1 MKKRVLAAVCICFL
15 LMMLAGCGGAGVPD
29 TVETTTICI
38 DKKGGVTYYL
48 AGAFDREYYQLEELT
63 SMAEKEAAEFC
74 ESAGASAVKVEK
86 VELVPEGGDKFVI
99 TYRFDGCEAFE
110 GFNNS
115 GLFYGTVGEAK
126 DAGYA
131 VGVVLTNEKGEEL
144 PLNADMD
151 RRVIITDAK
160 ALVYCPSKATGV
172 SVGAALK
179 EDGSVDTT
187 AAEGTVI
194 ILLKK

>member
-1 MKKRVLAAVCICFL
+1 MKKRVMAVVCICLL
-15 LMMLAGCGGAGVPD
+15 LMAFAGCGGAGVPD

-86 VELVPEGGDKFVI
+86 VELVPEGGDKVVI

>member
-86 VELVPEGGDKFVI
+86 VELVPEGGDKVVI

-115 GLFYGTVGEAK
+115 GLFYGTAGEAK

-131 VGVVLTNEKGEEL
+131 VNVVLTNEKGEEI

-160 ALVYCPSKATGV
+160 AFVYCPSKAAGV
-172 SVGAALK
+172 SVGAALR

>member
-15 LMMLAGCGGAGVPD
+15 IMMLAGCGGAGVPD

-63 SMAEKEAAEFC
+63 TMAEKEAAEFC

-86 VELVPEGGDKFVI
+86 VELVPEGGDKVVI

-131 VGVVLTNEKGEEL
+131 VDVVLTNEKGEEL

-160 ALVYCPSKATGV
+160 ALVYCPSKVTGV

-187 AAEGTVI
+187 AAEGTVM

>member
-1 MKKRVLAAVCICFL
+1 MKKRVLAAACICFL
-15 LMMLAGCGGAGVPD
+15 LMILAGCGGAGVPD

-48 AGAFDREYYQLEELT
+48 AGAFDREYYQLGELT

-74 ESAGASAVKVEK
+74 ESAGSSAVTVEK
-86 VELVPEGGDKFVI
+86 VELVPEGGGKVVI

-110 GFNNS
+110 GFNNI
-115 GLFYGTVGEAK
+115 GLFYGTAGEAK

-131 VGVVLTNEKGEEL
+131 VNVVLTNEKGEEI

-160 ALVYCPSKATGV
+160 AFVYCPSKAAGV
-172 SVGAALK
+172 SVGAALR

>member
-1 MKKRVLAAVCICFL
+1 MKKRVMAVVCICLL
-15 LMMLAGCGGAGVPD
+15 LMTFAGCGGVGVPD

-63 SMAEKEAAEFC
+63 SMAMKEAAEFC
-74 ESAGASAVKVEK
+74 ESAGASAVTVEK
-86 VELVPEGGDKFVI
+86 VELVPEDGDRVVI
-99 TYRFDGCEAFE
+99 TYWFDSCDTFE
-110 GFNNS
+110 GFNDS
-115 GLFYGTVGEAK
+115 ALFYGTVGEAK

-131 VGVVLTNEKGEEL
+131 VNAVLTNDKGEEI
-144 PLNADMD
+144 PLNADTD
-151 RRVIITDAK
+151 KKVIITDAK
-160 ALVYCPSKATGV
+160 AFVYCPSKVTGV
-172 SVGAALK
+172 SGGAVLK

-187 AAEGTVI
+187 AAEGTVM

>member
-86 VELVPEGGDKFVI
+86 VELVPEGGDKVVI

>member
-1 MKKRVLAAVCICFL
+1 MKKRVMAVVCICLL
-15 LMMLAGCGGAGVPD
+15 LMTFAGCGGAGVPD

-63 SMAEKEAAEFC
+63 SMAMKEAAEFC
-74 ESAGASAVKVEK
+74 RSAGASAVTVEK
-86 VELVPEGGDKFVI
+86 AELVPEDGDRVVI
-99 TYRFDGCEAFE
+99 TYRFDSCDTFE
-110 GFNNS
+110 GFNGS
-115 GLFYGTVGEAK
+115 VLFYGTVGEAK

-131 VGVVLTNEKGEEL
+131 VNTVLTNEKGEEI

-151 RRVIITDAK
+151 RKVIIMDAK
-160 ALVYCPSKATGV
+160 ALVYCPSKVTGV
-172 SVGAALK
+172 SRGAVLK

-187 AAEGTVI
+187 AAEGTVS